1 MYHEP
6 IYITTEKDAVH
17 WRVEFQQV
25 VETTYLKLPDTVEK
39 WIVPIAAEKENTT
52 QWIETENGNVP
63 VIQHN
68 DKSFYYY
75 CVGGGRE
82 IVSSGLCY
90 VGRPIPVQNEGNKK
104 NWY

>member
-1 MYHEP
+1 MYREP

-52 QWIETENGNVP
+52 QWIETENGNVRLFSIMIK
-63 VIQHN
+63 VFTII
-68 DKSFYYY
+68 
-75 CVGGGRE
+75 VLEVWGGIILSYVME
-82 IVSSGLCY
+82 DDTSS
-90 VGRPIPVQNEGNKK
+90 K
-104 NWY
+104 